1 MANENHAERDA
12 AMLKYLKEKAT
23 AVDDQIYALLENM
36 LEQDELDKLLGNR
49 SDYDYDIE
57 AIRKGLVDPIRYMLR
72 LGGKRWRPILMLETI
87 AALGG
92 NPDNYIEFAVIPEL
106 VHNGTLVH
114 DDIEDGSL
122 TRRGV
127 DAIHVRFGDDVAVN
141 LGDLMYYLP
150 ILTVHGS
157 KKLDDNT
164 KLRLFYIYQREMCR
178 VGLGQGLDITWH
190 KHLVDPRNVT
200 ERQYLQMVYSKSGVL
215 ARMSMMLGGVLGG
228 ADENTVELLGRFG
241 ATLGVA
247 FQLHDD
253 ILNIT
258 PSSVADSKGG
268 VGDDISEGKITL
280 LVVYTIEHSSPKD
293 RKRLMEILK
302 MHTKDQ
308 YLIREAISIIERY
321 GAIDYCKRLEGELV
335 ENAWGN
341 LSKVL
346 LDSAGKARLRDISNF
361 LISRSI

>member
-1 MANENHAERDA
+1 
-12 AMLKYLKEKAT
+12 MLKYLKEKAEL
-23 AVDDQIYALLENM
+23 VDDHIYALLENM
-36 LEQDELDKLLGNR
+36 LDQDELDRLMGNK

-57 AIRKGLVDPIRYMLR
+57 AIRKGLVDPMRYMLR

-87 AALGG
+87 AALGA
-92 NPDNYIEFAVIPEL
+92 NPDNYVEFAVIPEI

-127 DAIHVRFGDDVAVN
+127 DAIHVKFGDDVAVN

-157 KKLDDNT
+157 EKLDDNT

-190 KHLVDPRNVT
+190 KQLVDPRNVT
-200 ERQYLQMVYSKSGVL
+200 ERQYLQMVYSKTGVL

-228 ADENTVELLGRFG
+228 ADENTVELLGKFG

-258 PSSVADSKGG
+258 PSSVAESKGG

-280 LVVYTIEHSSPKD
+280 LVVYTMEHSSPKD
-293 RKRLMEILK
+293 RKRLVEILK

-308 YLIREAISIIERY
+308 ELKREAISIIERY
-321 GAIDYCKRLEGELV
+321 GALDYTRRLEKELV
-335 ENAWGN
+335 ENAWN
-341 LSKVL
+341 SLEML
-346 LDSAGKARLRDISNF
+346 LPDSEGKRRLKDIADF
-361 LISRSI
+361 LISRSA